1 MSKKKLTGT
10 VVSTKMNKT
19 VSVAVE
25 YLKSHPLYG
34 KKMNQTKK
42 FLAHNEL
49 EVSEGDKVTITESR
63 PYSKMVKFEV
73 TEILKDK

>member
-19 VSVAVE
+19 VSVLVE
-25 YLKSHPLYG
+25 YIKFHPLYG
-34 KKMNQTKK
+34 KKYNKTKK
-42 FLAHNEL
+42 FLAHNEHI
-49 EVSEGDKVTITESR
+49 VSEGDKVTITESR

-73 TEILKDK
+73 TEIFKEK

>member
-19 VSVAVE
+19 VAVAVE
-25 YLKSHPLYG
+25 YVKSHPLYG

-49 EVSEGDKVTITESR
+49 EVVEGDKVTITESK

-73 TEILKDK
+73 TEVLKDK

>member
-19 VSVAVE
+19 VSGAVE
-25 YLKSHPLYG
+25 YVKSHPLYG
-34 KKMNQTKK
+34 KKMNQPKK

>member
-25 YLKSHPLYG
+25 YVKSHPLYG
-34 KKMNQTKK
+34 KKMNLTKK

-73 TEILKDK
+73 TEILKDN

>member
-25 YLKSHPLYG
+25 YVKSHPLYN
-34 KKMNQTKK
+34 KKMKQTKK
-42 FLAHNEL
+42 FLAHNEK
-49 EVSEGDKVTITESR
+49 EVFEGDTVVITESK
-63 PYSKMVKFEV
+63 PFSKNVKFEV
-73 TEILKDK
+73 TEVIKG